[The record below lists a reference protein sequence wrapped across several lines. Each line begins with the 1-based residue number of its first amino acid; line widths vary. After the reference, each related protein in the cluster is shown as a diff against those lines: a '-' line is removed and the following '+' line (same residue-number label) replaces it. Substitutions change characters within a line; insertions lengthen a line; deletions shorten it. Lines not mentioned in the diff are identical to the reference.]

1 MPITI
6 ACPLCHGSGMTS
18 KDLWLVANHIHAE
31 VECPKCKGK
40 GRIKMRIH
48 DAISICGNISS
59 SNYTDKEKLE
69 AIRVAE
75 KSVSIACMTKPKM
88 MKLITFL
95 LKQLDKKE

>member
-31 VECPKCKGK
+31 EECPKCKGK
-40 GRIKMRIH
+40 GRIEMRIH

-59 SNYTDKEKLE
+59 GKYTDKEKLE
-69 AIRVAE
+69 AIRVAW
-75 KSVSIACMTKPKM
+75 KSVSKTSLTKPKM
-88 MKLITFL
+88 MKVVDYL
-95 LKQLDKKE
+95 LEQLEGKQ